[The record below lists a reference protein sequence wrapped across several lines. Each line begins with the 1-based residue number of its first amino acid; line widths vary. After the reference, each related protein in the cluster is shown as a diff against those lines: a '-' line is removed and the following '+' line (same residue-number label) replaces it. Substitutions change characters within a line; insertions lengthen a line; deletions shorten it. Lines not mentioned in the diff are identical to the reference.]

1 MPSVRYKQ
9 SLQVNNMESIKTYNI
24 SDLVPSSPVHPGE
37 IVKDELEARGISQ
50 RKFAMIIDCSYTVFN
65 EILNCKRPMT
75 TDYALRIEAALGIKA
90 YMLVNM
96 QSEYNLQTARQD
108 SHLSTILSKIRSA
121 AAML

>member
-1 MPSVRYKQ
+1 
-9 SLQVNNMESIKTYNI
+9 MESTKIYNL
-24 SDLVPSSPVHPGE
+24 SDLAPSSPVHPGE

-50 RKFAMIIDCSYTVFN
+50 RKFASVIDCSYTVFN

-96 QSEYNLQTARQD
+96 QSEYNLQTARKD
-108 SHLSTILSKIRSA
+108 SHFSLMLSKIRA
-121 AAML
+121 AAAVL

>member
-1 MPSVRYKQ
+1 MNIEFDKEYLHDLYFKG
-9 SLQVNNMESIKTYNI
+9 KT
-24 SDLVPSSPVHPGE
+24 SDKSELVPSSPIHPGE

-50 RKFAMIIDCSYTVFN
+50 RKFASIIGCSYTVFN
-65 EILNCKRPMT
+65 EILNCKRPIT
-75 TDYALRIEAALGIKA
+75 TDYAIRIEAALGIKA

-108 SHLSTILSKIRSA
+108 SLLTVILNRIRMA

>member
-1 MPSVRYKQ
+1 
-9 SLQVNNMESIKTYNI
+9 MESIKTYNI

-37 IVKDELEARGISQ
+37 IIKDELEARGISQ

-65 EILNCKRPMT
+65 EILNCKRPVT
-75 TDYALRIEAALGIKA
+75 TDYALRIEAALGIRA

>member
-1 MPSVRYKQ
+1 MNIEFDKEYLHDLYFKG
-9 SLQVNNMESIKTYNI
+9 KT
-24 SDLVPSSPVHPGE
+24 SDKSEFVPSSPIHPGE

-50 RKFAMIIDCSYTVFN
+50 RKFASIIGYSYTVFY
-65 EILNCKRPMT
+65 EILNCKRPIT
-75 TDYALRIEAALGIKA
+75 TDYALRIEAAIGIKA

-108 SHLSTILSKIRSA
+108 SQLTVILNKIRMA

>member
-1 MPSVRYKQ
+1 
-9 SLQVNNMESIKTYNI
+9 MENIKTYSIN
-24 SDLVPSSPVHPGE
+24 DLVPSSPVHPGE

-65 EILNCKRPMT
+65 EILNCKRPLT

>member
-1 MPSVRYKQ
+1 
-9 SLQVNNMESIKTYNI
+9 MESIKTYNL
-24 SDLVPSSPVHPGE
+24 SDLVPSSPVHPGA
-37 IVKDELEARGISQ
+37 IVPDELEARGISQ
-50 RKFAMIIDCSYTVFN
+50 RKFAMIIACSYTAFN

>member
-1 MPSVRYKQ
+1 M
-9 SLQVNNMESIKTYNI
+9 
-24 SDLVPSSPVHPGE
+24 VPSAPVHPGE

-50 RKFAMIIDCSYTVFN
+50 RKFASVIDCSYSVFN

-96 QSEYNLQTARQD
+96 QSEYNMQAARKD
-108 SHLSTILSKIRSA
+108 SHFSLMLSKIRAA